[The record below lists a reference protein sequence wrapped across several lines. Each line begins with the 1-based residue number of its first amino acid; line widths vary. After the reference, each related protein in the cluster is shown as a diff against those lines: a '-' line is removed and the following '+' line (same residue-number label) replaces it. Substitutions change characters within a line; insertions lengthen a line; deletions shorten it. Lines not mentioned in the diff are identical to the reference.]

1 MLRRQCPACPHLDL
15 DMTNAQHL
23 MLSCLALV
31 TLVFVV
37 GCRVLFCRVR
47 EMRSKRIHPQATA
60 TRAQV
65 GERLQDTKAADNF
78 QNLFETP
85 VLFYAL
91 CAMALAQQRIPD
103 WMVAGAWAYV
113 ALRIVHSLI
122 HCTSNR
128 VLQRLA
134 AFMGSFVLL
143 VGLWAAWVISGL

>member
-1 MLRRQCPACPHLDL
+1 
-15 DMTNAQHL
+15 MTNVQHL

-31 TLVFVV
+31 GLAFAV
-37 GCRVLFCRVR
+37 GGRMLFCRVR
-47 EMRSKRIHPQATA
+47 EMRSKRVHPQAAA
-60 TRAQV
+60 TRAQM

-103 WMVAGAWAYV
+103 WLVAGAWAYV
-113 ALRIVHSLI
+113 ALRLLHSLI

-128 VLQRLA
+128 VMQRLA
-134 AFMGSFVLL
+134 AFMSSFVLL

>member
-1 MLRRQCPACPHLDL
+1 MLQRHCSARPHFDL

-37 GCRVLFCRVR
+37 GGRVLFCRVR
-47 EMRSKRIHPQATA
+47 EMRSKRIHPQAAA

-65 GERLQDTKAADNF
+65 GERLKDTQAADNF

-103 WMVAGAWAYV
+103 WLVAGAWAYV
-113 ALRIVHSLI
+113 ALRVVHSLI

-128 VLQRLA
+128 VMQRLA
-134 AFMGSFVLL
+134 AFMASFALV
-143 VGLWAAWVISGL
+143 VGLWAAWVFSSL